1 MPLYTTNVSKYIAR
15 FKKLCLPL
23 YVFSLAERIA
33 PKILYLFQV
42 VRNATGNCH
51 ETMTRKFWNVGD
63 LLGHFAQVRLVDFS
77 SEGWGHINFDDMK
90 GDIICRGSNED
101 IDTFL

>member
-1 MPLYTTNVSKYIAR
+1 MPLYISKVSKHITK
-15 FKKLCLPL
+15 FKKLCLPP
-23 YVFSLAERIA
+23 YVFSLAERIT

-51 ETMTRKFWNVGD
+51 ETMTRKFWYVGD

-90 GDIICRGSNED
+90 GNIICTGSNED

>member
-1 MPLYTTNVSKYIAR
+1 
-15 FKKLCLPL
+15 
-23 YVFSLAERIA
+23 
-33 PKILYLFQV
+33 
-42 VRNATGNCH
+42 
-51 ETMTRKFWNVGD
+51 MTRKFWHVGD

-90 GDIICRGSNED
+90 GNIICTGSNED

>member
-1 MPLYTTNVSKYIAR
+1 MFFPQLRESHQKY
-15 FKKLCLPL
+15 F
-23 YVFSLAERIA
+23 
-33 PKILYLFQV
+33 YLFQV

-51 ETMTRKFWNVGD
+51 ETMTRKFWHVGD

-77 SEGWGHINFDDMK
+77 TEGWGHINFDDMK
-90 GDIICRGSNED
+90 GDIICTGSNED